1 MIVSD
6 VRHPP
11 SALASR
17 RLASDRINCLR
28 HGAIVVNVA
37 RGALLDQKAL
47 ITALSADRNLPV
59 TSPLW
64 GMRNVVVPP
73 HIAAVS
79 PRLFWKRAL
88 ELFLDNWE
96 RYRAGMPLR
105 NQIDKNA
112 GY

>member
-6 VRHPP
+6 VRPPP
-11 SALASR
+11 SAIASR
-17 RLASDRINCLR
+17 RPRINCLR
-28 HGAIVVNVA
+28 PGAIVVNVA
-37 RGALLDQKAL
+37 RGALMDQKAL
-47 ITALSADRNLPV
+47 ITAL
-59 TSPLW
+59 
-64 GMRNVVVPP
+64 RNVVIPP
-73 HIAAVS
+73 HVAVVS
-79 PRLFWKRAL
+79 PRLFWKRPL

>member
-28 HGAIVVNVA
+28 PAAIVVNVA

-47 ITALSADRNLPV
+47 M
-59 TSPLW
+59 W
-64 GMRNVVVPP
+64 GMRNVVMIPP
-73 HIAAVS
+73 HIAAVT

-88 ELFLDNWE
+88 ELFLENCE